1 MIANKAKQ
9 KTKGTHMKAWAK
21 VTRNKE
27 TLKDIL
33 NVQMISTTDSQF
45 HPSILIVLGRLTC
58 RTKPHISGNQVH
70 IIS

>member
-33 NVQMISTTDSQF
+33 NVQ
-45 HPSILIVLGRLTC
+45 
-58 RTKPHISGNQVH
+58 
-70 IIS
+70 